1 MQEQI
6 TSKTAL
12 LTWEYSSAKT
22 EADRWN
28 AQVKLH
34 GVWKSVVWMEL
45 QQPSKSPRPSEVAF
59 GHGKGSDVM
68 APVPTDLCG
77 ACEHRAPP
85 RAQPGCGMA
94 VGGVQSASV
103 GQTVCLCLRSWA
115 MLYHRCRDCPL
126 PAGLSLGNS
135 CHCSLHVPQS
145 VHTQTLGCSVHTQTL
160 GCSAF
165 PPVHTLGAL
174 IPSPGIHHCSAWHCL
189 SKALTGKAPGKIWR
203 KSQPANR
210 EGV

>member
-103 GQTVCLCLRSWA
+103 GQTVVSVPPELGGVVPQVQGLSPASRAVPGELMSLLPACPTECSHTDLWMLCFPTCAYIRGTHSQPRDPPLLCL
-115 MLYHRCRDCPL
+115 
-126 PAGLSLGNS
+126 
-135 CHCSLHVPQS
+135 
-145 VHTQTLGCSVHTQTL
+145 
-160 GCSAF
+160 
-165 PPVHTLGAL
+165 AL
-174 IPSPGIHHCSAWHCL
+174 F
-189 SKALTGKAPGKIWR
+189 
-203 KSQPANR
+203 
-210 EGV
+210 E

>member
-59 GHGKGSDVM
+59 GHGKGSDVT

-94 VGGVQSASV
+94 VGGVRSASV
-103 GQTVCLCLRSWA
+103 GQTVVSVPPELGGVVPQVQGLSPASRAVPGELVSLLPACPTECSHTDPWMLCFPTCAHTRGTHSQPRDPPLLCL
-115 MLYHRCRDCPL
+115 
-126 PAGLSLGNS
+126 
-135 CHCSLHVPQS
+135 
-145 VHTQTLGCSVHTQTL
+145 
-160 GCSAF
+160 
-165 PPVHTLGAL
+165 AL
-174 IPSPGIHHCSAWHCL
+174 F
-189 SKALTGKAPGKIWR
+189 
-203 KSQPANR
+203 
-210 EGV
+210 E